1 MTQKTLKGQ
10 YTEAIGRRKSSTAR
24 VRIYSN
30 EKESF
35 LINDK
40 NLTEYFPTITLQEK
54 VLEPLKKTNTLNK
67 FCFSVHVNGGG
78 MTGQADAIKL
88 GVARVIKQILPD
100 LKPTLKNE
108 GLLTRD
114 ARKVERKKP
123 GLHKA
128 RRAPQW
134 RKR

>member
-24 VRIYSN
+24 VRIYSD

-35 LINDK
+35 SVNGK
-40 NLTEYFPTITLQEK
+40 TLTEYFPNPTLQEK
-54 VLEPLKKTNTLNK
+54 ILQPLKLTNTLNK

-78 MTGQADAIKL
+78 TTGQADAVKL
-88 GVARVIKQILPD
+88 GVARVINKIFPD
-100 LKPTLKNE
+100 LKKDLRAD

-128 RRAPQW
+128 RKAPQW
-134 RKR
+134 KKR